1 MPFPSTGVNA
11 DPRNYSNQAPQYS
24 YYGQPQYPVTY
35 PTQMPQQVPQ
45 QTTQPQIP
53 LPQNLGGRIVNSAEE
68 ITPNEVPMNGSVSYF
83 PLKDG
88 KRIIGKKWN
97 SDGTIDTVEFELV
110 RPVEKTVNND
120 NSQIPSIDEKLD
132 EILSI
137 LTAPKSTA
145 KQPRNS
151 NVKKDE

>member
-11 DPRNYSNQAPQYS
+11 DPRNYFQQAPQYP
-24 YYGQPQYPVTY
+24 YYGQPQYPITY
-35 PTQMPQQVPQ
+35 PTQLPQQAPQ
-45 QTTQPQIP
+45 QPTPQVQM
-53 LPQNLGGRIVNSAEE
+53 PQNLSGRIVNSMEE

-83 PLKDG
+83 PLKNG
-88 KRIIGKKWN
+88 TRIIGKKWN
-97 SDGTIDTVEFELV
+97 SDGTIDTVEYELV
-110 RPVEKTVNND
+110 RPVEKVVNTD

-145 KQPRNS
+145 KQSRNS
-151 NVKKDE
+151 TVKKDE

>member
-1 MPFPSTGVNA
+1 MPFPSNGINV
-11 DPRNYSNQAPQYS
+11 DPRSYFQQAPQYS
-24 YYGQPQYPVTY
+24 YYGQAQYPITY

-45 QTTQPQIP
+45 QNPQPQVNFT
-53 LPQNLGGRIVNSAEE
+53 QNLDGRIVNSAEE

-88 KRIIGKKWN
+88 KRIIGKRWN
-97 SDGTIDTVEFELV
+97 SDGTIDTAEFELV
-110 RPVEKTVNND
+110 ERSKEGVNI

-137 LTAPKSTA
+137 LTDPQISKS
-145 KQPRNS
+145 KR
-151 NVKKDE
+151 DE